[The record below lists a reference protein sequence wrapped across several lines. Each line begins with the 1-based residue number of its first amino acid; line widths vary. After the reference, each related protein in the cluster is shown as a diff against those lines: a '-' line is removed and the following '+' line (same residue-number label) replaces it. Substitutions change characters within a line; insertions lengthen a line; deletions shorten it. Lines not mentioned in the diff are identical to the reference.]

1 MALPGP
7 LALAVLV
14 LTQFAAGEDLQQ
26 AQVQSTCCSQVFL
39 SSTAGL
45 AASAPFSLGIYT
57 ISSQRIAG
65 NTHPV
70 YVKHSDTGDHY
81 LYFREKGEAKEQSRQ
96 KIIIRFALQR
106 TIFHRAGLLGP
117 NCWRTVSTSPL

>member
-14 LTQFAAGEDLQQ
+14 MTQFAAGEDLQQ

-57 ISSQRIAG
+57 VSSQRIAG
-65 NTHPV
+65 NPHPV

-81 LYFREKGEAKEQSRQ
+81 LYFREKGEFEEQSRQ
-96 KIIIRFALQR
+96 NIIIKFALQR
-106 TIFHRAGLLGP
+106 TISHRAGLLGP
-117 NCWRTVSTSPL
+117 NC

>member
-1 MALPGP
+1 MALPSP

-14 LTQFAAGEDLQQ
+14 MTQFAAGEDLHQ

-57 ISSQRIAG
+57 VSSQKIAG
-65 NTHPV
+65 NPHPV

-81 LYFREKGEAKEQSRQ
+81 LYFREKGEAEELSLQNNILSSLSR
-96 KIIIRFALQR
+96 
-106 TIFHRAGLLGP
+106 
-117 NCWRTVSTSPL
+117 